1 MQNLLLWYRQA
12 KAEGQGRG
20 TAAAAVQL
28 PRAEI
33 EAAFRGSGL
42 SWAAARKV
50 LLDNPDC
57 SLIAVRCASCGQAS
71 WVPKA

>member
-1 MQNLLLWYRQA
+1 M
-12 KAEGQGRG
+12 
-20 TAAAAVQL
+20 QL

-57 SLIAVRCASCGQAS
+57 SLVAVCLAACAKL
-71 WVPKA
+71 P